1 LDEPPKLIEDSECIL
16 PANAVKITKIDR
28 NELVNKIL
36 EEIRD
41 VVADS
46 YGTLTTTNAIQH
58 RISLVAGAQPVKEKQ
73 RKVPHNYMSDF
84 KKCIK
89 EM

>member
-1 LDEPPKLIEDSECIL
+1 MNITGLDEPPELIEDSECIL
-16 PANAVKITKIDR
+16 PPNAVKITKIDR

-46 YGTLTTTNAIQH
+46 YGTLTTTNAIRH
-58 RISLVAGAQPVKEKQ
+58 RLTLVAGAQPVKEKQ
-73 RKVPHNYMSDF
+73 RKVPHNYIDS
-84 KKCIK
+84 
-89 EM
+89 